1 MRIIFYL
8 LQKEFIQVFRNRT
21 MLPLIFVLP
30 IVQLLVLVNAA
41 TMDMKNLK
49 LTISDQDRSPSS
61 RRLVSELDASPFF
74 LVKEQTMRSSQAIE
88 HIEQGNSDLALI
100 IPAHLERE
108 MMTGQTGRL
117 QLLANAINSQQS
129 QLGYAYILQVT
140 SRWGRNFSIETHGVS
155 RPSSIATTASYW
167 YNPELNYKHFMLP
180 GILVI
185 LVSVIGMFLTAMNL
199 VREKE
204 MGTIEQINVTP
215 VRKSQFIIAKLI
227 PFLLIGLFELGLGL
241 GIGKLIYGM
250 PIVGSLGLIFWVA
263 AIYLIGLLGMG
274 LLISTFSNSQQ
285 QVMFISYFFLLI
297 FILMSGI
304 FTSAENM
311 PLWGQ
316 RINVI
321 NPLYY
326 FIDVMRSVLLKGS
339 GFFDLWHQIF
349 AISVFA
355 IVLVTLSVFNY
366 RKTVS

>member
-30 IVQLLVLVNAA
+30 VVQLLVLVNAA

-49 LTISDQDRSPSS
+49 LTVADQDQSYLS

-74 LVKEQTMRSSQAIE
+74 LVETQTMRSSQAIE
-88 HIEQGNSDLALI
+88 QIEQGNADLALI
-100 IPAHLERE
+100 IPAHMERE
-108 MMTGQTGRL
+108 VINGQPGRL

-140 SRWGRNFSIETHGVS
+140 SRLGQNFLVETRGEGH
-155 RPSSIATTASYW
+155 PSKIAISASYW
-167 YNPELNYKHFMLP
+167 YNPELNFKHFMLP

-215 VRKSQFIIAKLI
+215 VRKYQFIIAKLV
-227 PFLLIGLFELGLGL
+227 PFLVIGLFELA
-241 GIGKLIYGM
+241 
-250 PIVGSLGLIFWVA
+250 LGLIIGRVVYGVPMVGNIGLVFGVA
-263 AIYLIGLLGMG
+263 SIYLIGLLGMG
-274 LLISTFSNSQQ
+274 LLISTFSQSQQ

-311 PLWGQ
+311 PLWAQ
-316 RINVI
+316 RINAI

-326 FIDVMRSVLLKGS
+326 FIDVMRSVLLKGAS
-339 GFFDLWHQIF
+339 FSDLWVQIS
-349 AISVFA
+349 AITLFA
-355 IVLVTLSVFNY
+355 IVLVSLSVFNY
-366 RKTVS
+366 RKTTS